1 MNTRLGGRSTRARS
15 VRLIG
20 ALALGAAALA
30 LAAPAN
36 TAGAVTL
43 QTVVF
48 ANIGDVPYTSAQT
61 PLLSALTAHVNA
73 DPDVE
78 FVAHTGD
85 FKGGSDS
92 CSDTAFQNTFNG
104 FQRVVIDHGDQ
115 HNNRYDPVYDVAHPN
130 ISRLENWGSN
140 TGGILS
146 VQRWQKVTVT
156 CGTPGMAATV
166 SVADQ
171 TVTAVPTT
179 AVPEGPLAYGIIGVG
194 VLGVA
199 GMLLARPRR
208 RGAPRLWRNAPPLVT
223 SRVRGALARMQL
235 RRRRSWR
242 SCSRPTNRRRPPA
255 RHRPP
260 MRRGRGA
267 VRSHHRGTRR
277 ASCRRP

>member
-140 TGGILS
+140 TGG
-146 VQRWQKVTVT
+146 
-156 CGTPGMAATV
+156 MARSSGGCNGV
-166 SVADQ
+166 SVDLGGCSPVEDFAGS
-171 TVTAVPTT
+171 AVHLGGDELDL
-179 AVPEGPLAYGIIGVG
+179 VEGDPVE
-194 VLGVA
+194 V
-199 GMLLARPRR
+199 
-208 RGAPRLWRNAPPLVT
+208 
-223 SRVRGALARMQL
+223 GALREVLA
-235 RRRRSWR
+235 
-242 SCSRPTNRRRPPA
+242 
-255 RHRPP
+255 
-260 MRRGRGA
+260 
-267 VRSHHRGTRR
+267 
-277 ASCRRP
+277 